1 MSMFYNRSSLP
12 SDKELIEHHF
22 QAELF
27 HFRKSATK
35 ELYVFEPS
43 AMWGVSAKTTPTHF
57 SKESILL
64 KPVGYQEG
72 DKASTLQ
79 VIKRKESFDSFTWH
93 TTAKKIKE
101 AKRWGIVNTASLT
114 GNVIAALGH
123 YRAIAHERIAEGF
136 ISNRFKEKM
145 WLLDFVQDR
154 FEALEQLESLVNQNV
169 AYEESSLALDKL
181 KHTLAKYIA
190 DLKAIQHKCEEN
202 NLASIDEDIERA
214 EVYLSGLNEDTFLDY
229 NQANGI
235 DSVLEFVKRQMIYNL
250 DEMQGINQSL
260 TYNIH
265 DKKFAATR
273 GDLNSCIVDAKKVID
288 DHDAD
293 AHNSIMEGHHGNF
306 GHDNE
311 ILAYNSSQNKLDA
324 REEQRACLAISFI
337 EGMNVLHFPEDDMD
351 ELNPDGKKKAP
362 YIENCHGQ
370 FDLKIVAATK
380 WHTNNALGSFARL
393 LANFTVRIVAG
404 FIDLAVVLLTFPI
417 QSFSFVKAIRKTTN
431 LWATT
436 EFNLSETER
445 AENPEKRGDLPV
457 LAGYEIREKTR
468 RRLLSLG
475 SKAGS
480 IILNIFDNIV
490 VDFIYGI
497 RDVLHQFTIKFFHTV
512 QDYYADGNPRQDF
525 SEVMNSVDAEA
536 NFIQNEKLRIFSDI
550 KDKLHGNVPEG
561 SPDHAFLHT
570 VIDQVQEE
578 VKHEQK
584 AEEDVFL
591 MAEKFAVTEY
601 TPTGPEMNDLL
612 NAAAR
617 GGKKF
622 ISLYMHHIFAKHP
635 MAGIMFTALY
645 AAGGLSVLMP
655 NLMSHIL
662 PAKFISFSQTLGS
675 ATANGQIS
683 SAMAAGANE
692 AQIAAAIW
700 ELTIHGPKSWLI
712 TGANDLS
719 ADPATTI
726 VYAGAAVLIGYAVAF
741 EFDIPGLSEEIRDSM
756 GSVPPLALGFA
767 GAKIGILLVE
777 FMHAK
782 VREDLDQMDL
792 SIDKLKKTLTALYHK
807 NHPDVIDAK
816 IVNEFVNHSMKELLK
831 VNNLESLQKIYGHA
845 ERDNKVIQHP
855 LVKKKFDDTIK
866 RFRITSFIEANYNN
880 VQYLSPRKK
889 HDLFRQIKM
898 YFTPEQAASL
908 KKTLYPEETRSIL
921 RTTLSVFLGF
931 ALDTVFIVTSLV
943 SSVLQGNLRPF
954 NSAFA
959 DCAKRANDLKT
970 RLKHAISQFVQIGL
984 ELVIRVAIITP
995 LDVLANSIFARLF
1008 SAVTNSNWLTRVN
1021 YTIAAFAG
1029 TFYQNMRQRLS
1040 SWSGLSD
1047 NLKDFTTP
1055 HPADT
1060 RNKVTASY
1068 LTMFKTL
1075 VPNEAPVVAVE
1086 EEKQEKA
1093 RDQKEPSSG
1102 LVHGVAAIAGR
1113 HDSAFED
1120 FDPARSRLVSSKR

>member
-1 MSMFYNRSSLP
+1 MSMFYNSSSLP
-12 SDKELIEHHF
+12 SDKELIEHHY

-27 HFRKSATK
+27 HFRKSAVM
-35 ELYVFEPS
+35 ELDVFEPS

-57 SKESILL
+57 SKEMILL

-72 DKASTLQ
+72 DKASTFQ
-79 VIKRKESFDSFTWH
+79 IINRKEAFDSFTWH
-93 TTAKKIKE
+93 TTAKKIKA
-101 AKRWGIVNTASLT
+101 AKRWGIVNTTSLT
-114 GNVIAALGH
+114 GNVIGALGY
-123 YRAIAHERIAEGF
+123 YRAIAHERIADGF

-145 WLLDFVQDR
+145 WLLDLFQDR

-181 KHTLAKYIA
+181 KHALAKYIA
-190 DLKAIQHKCEEN
+190 DMKAIQNKSDEN
-202 NLASIDEDIERA
+202 NLESITTDIERA
-214 EVYLSGLNEDTFLDY
+214 ETYLRCLNEDTFVDY
-229 NQANGI
+229 NQATGI
-235 DSVLEFVKRQMIYNL
+235 DSVLEFVKRQMINNL
-250 DEMQGINQSL
+250 DEMQGINQAL

-265 DKKFAATR
+265 DKKFAGTR
-273 GDLNSCIVDAKKVID
+273 GDLNSCIVDAQKVIY
-288 DHDAD
+288 DHEAD
-293 AHNSIMEGHHGNF
+293 AHNAIIDGHHGNF
-306 GHDNE
+306 GEDDA
-311 ILAYNSSQNKLDA
+311 ILAYNSSQNKLNA

-337 EGMNVLHFPEDDMD
+337 EGMNVLHLPDDAD
-351 ELNPDGKKKAP
+351 EEHPVP
-362 YIENCHGQ
+362 YIENAHGK

-380 WHTNNALGSFARL
+380 WHTNNALGSLARL
-393 LANFTVRIVAG
+393 AANFFVRIVAG
-404 FIDLAVVLLTFPI
+404 FLDLAVVIFTFPLK
-417 QSFSFVKAIRKTTN
+417 SFSFIKTIRKTTN

-445 AENPEKRGDLPV
+445 AENPAKRGDLPV

-490 VDFIYGI
+490 VDFLYGI
-497 RDVLHQFTIKFFHTV
+497 RDVFHQFTIKFFHTV

-525 SEVMNSVDAEA
+525 SEVMDAVDHEA
-536 NFIQNEKLRIFSDI
+536 THIQNERLRIFDEI
-550 KDKLHGNVPEG
+550 KMKLHGNVPEEA
-561 SPDHAFLHT
+561 PNNAHIHQ
-570 VIDQVQEE
+570 VIDQAEDE
-578 VKHEQK
+578 VKQEHK
-584 AEEDVFL
+584 AENEAFL
-591 MAEKFAVTEY
+591 MATQFAVTEY
-601 TPTGPEMNDLL
+601 APAGPEMNDLL

-617 GGKKF
+617 GAKKF
-622 ISLYMHHIFAKHP
+622 TSLYMHHIFAKHKV
-635 MAGIMFTALY
+635 AGIMFTALY
-645 AAGGLSVLMP
+645 AAGGLSVLLP

-662 PAKFISFSQTLGS
+662 PAKFISFSQTLGH
-675 ATANGQIS
+675 ATANGPIS

-700 ELTIHGPKSWLI
+700 ELMLHGPKSWVA
-712 TGANDLS
+712 TGVNELS

-767 GAKIGILLVE
+767 GAKLGVLLVE

-792 SIDKLKKTLTALYHK
+792 SINKLKTSIDELYRK
-807 NHPDVIDAK
+807 NHPEVEDEAVID
-816 IVNEFVNHSMKELLK
+816 EFVNQSMRELLK

-845 ERDNKVIQHP
+845 EQDNKVIQHP

-866 RFRITSFIEANYNN
+866 RFRITSFIEANCNN
-880 VQYLSPRKK
+880 LQYLSPRKK
-889 HDLFRQIKM
+889 HDLARQIKM

-908 KKTLYPEETRSIL
+908 KKMLYPEETRSIL
-921 RTTLSVFLGF
+921 RTTLSVVFSF
-931 ALDTVFIVTSLV
+931 MLDTVFIVTSLV

-954 NSAFA
+954 NSAYA
-959 DCAKRANDLKT
+959 DCAKRANDLKS
-970 RLKHAISQFVQIGL
+970 RLKHAISQFVQVGL

-995 LDVLANSIFARLF
+995 LDVLANSIAARLF
-1008 SAVTNSNWLTRVN
+1008 TVVTNSNWLTRVN
-1021 YTIAAFAG
+1021 YRVSAFAT
-1029 TFYQNMRQRLS
+1029 TFYENMRQRLS
-1040 SWSGLSD
+1040 SWSGLSTD
-1047 NLKDFTTP
+1047 LKDFTAP

-1075 VPNEAPVVAVE
+1075 VPNEVPVV
-1086 EEKQEKA
+1086 KA
-1093 RDQKEPSSG
+1093 HEDKRDD
-1102 LVHGVAAIAGR
+1102 VHAHQHPVYAP
-1113 HDSAFED
+1113 F
-1120 FDPARSRLVSSKR
+1120 RLVQSHQAEAKHDLALDDKHPAAMKHG